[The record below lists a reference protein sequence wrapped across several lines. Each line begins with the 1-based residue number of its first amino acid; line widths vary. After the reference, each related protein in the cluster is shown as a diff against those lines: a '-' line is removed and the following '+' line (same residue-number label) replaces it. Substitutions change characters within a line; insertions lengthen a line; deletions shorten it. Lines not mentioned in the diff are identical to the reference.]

1 MAHRFAGLKLM
12 RIIGETHSAVK
23 KIQQKQGREIVH
35 LDKPILRK
43 QSILKTPF
51 QNPTSLERRAP
62 DRCRFSPGGVEA
74 RFSLEWGGKA
84 LACADFNKVPDPR
97 SFAVIRGKVLPSTF
111 GDFLAILALLAIFFN
126 PPPYRC
132 AIPNRSTAMPPAAFD
147 AHWC

>member
-1 MAHRFAGLKLM
+1 MARRFAGLMLM

-62 DRCRFSPGGVEA
+62 DRCAFHLAGWKPGFGLNGAEKPSPARISIRFLIRAHPCQSAV
-74 RFSLEWGGKA
+74 RFCHSL
-84 LACADFNKVPDPR
+84 
-97 SFAVIRGKVLPSTF
+97 S
-111 GDFLAILALLAIFFN
+111 AIFGNFGTPGN
-126 PPPYRC
+126 
-132 AIPNRSTAMPPAAFD
+132 FL
-147 AHWC
+147 